1 MNRFARW
8 ILPFAMVAVPL
19 AQAVMPT
26 PQSGLPSATDYGAT
40 LLPERAGVVSWRTLA
55 EVTPVKQ
62 GGRMVNEFSPAILTL
77 DKRDVQVQG
86 FMIPLDMGDKQ
97 KRFLLSAV
105 PPHCSFCM
113 PAGPDAIV
121 EIIAKTPV
129 KFGFEP
135 IVVSGRFAVLKDDAN
150 GVLYRLT
157 DASTRAPPFL
167 PLRRNPSSTL
177 RVEVPRGA
185 RSGYLRRSLCGPTP

>member
-1 MNRFARW
+1 MKRMSCGACM
-8 ILPFAMVAVPL
+8 LLSLAMGTVFSAHAITPGVPP
-19 AQAVMPT
+19 A
-26 PQSGLPSATDYGAT
+26 GLPSAVDYGAT

-55 EVTPVKQ
+55 QVSPVQQ
-62 GGRMVNEFSPAILTL
+62 GGRMVPEFSKDILTL
-77 DKRDVQVQG
+77 DKREVKVQG
-86 FMIPLDMGDKQ
+86 FIIPLDMGEKQ

-121 EIIAKTPV
+121 EVIAKTPV

-135 IVVSGRFAVLKDDAN
+135 IVVSGRFAVLQDDAN

-157 DASTRAPPFL
+157 DAVYAGAAIPAPPL
-167 PLRRNPSSTL
+167 ETK
-177 RVEVPRGA
+177 
-185 RSGYLRRSLCGPTP
+185 

>member
-1 MNRFARW
+1 MNRNMNRIARW
-8 ILPFAMVAVPL
+8 MLPVVLFAAGS
-19 AQAVMPT
+19 AQAVT
-26 PQSGLPSATDYGAT
+26 TVGQAGLPSAADYGTT

-77 DKRDVQVQG
+77 DKRDVKVQG

-97 KRFLLSAV
+97 TRFLLSAV
-105 PPHCSFCM
+105 PPHCAFCM
-113 PAGPDAIV
+113 PAGPDAVV

-135 IVVSGRFAVLKDDAN
+135 IVVSGKFAVLKDDAN

-157 DASTRAPPFL
+157 DAVYTGAA
-167 PLRRNPSSTL
+167 
-177 RVEVPRGA
+177 VPA
-185 RSGYLRRSLCGPTP
+185 AAEPK

>member
-1 MNRFARW
+1 MNRLVNCIARW
-8 ILPFAMVAVPL
+8 TLSLLLAAAAA
-19 AQAVMPT
+19 AQAVT
-26 PQSGLPSATDYGAT
+26 PVGQAGLPSAADYGTT

-62 GGRMVNEFSPAILTL
+62 GERMVNEFSPAILTL
-77 DKRDVQVQG
+77 DKRDVKVQG

-105 PPHCSFCM
+105 PPHCAFCM
-113 PAGPDAIV
+113 PAGPDAVV
-121 EIIAKTPV
+121 EIVAKTPV

-135 IVVSGRFAVLKDDAN
+135 IVVSGKFAVLKDDAN

-157 DASTRAPPFL
+157 DAVYTGPA
-167 PLRRNPSSTL
+167 
-177 RVEVPRGA
+177 VPA
-185 RSGYLRRSLCGPTP
+185 AAEPK